1 MSDQSTFNVTV
12 NGETVTIPL
21 VRARELCPD
30 EVKAMEI
37 AWKHASE
44 SMESMDANKITTAN
58 KEVEREMRA
67 LVHSLAVKLQQ
78 EQQKQRRG

>member
-21 VRARELCPD
+21 ARARKLCPD

-37 AWKHASE
+37 AWKQASVT
-44 SMESMDANKITTAN
+44 MENQDVNG
-58 KEVEREMRA
+58 
-67 LVHSLAVKLQQ
+67 SLAASKKVEKKMYALAHALALKLQQ
-78 EQQKQRRG
+78 EHQNQERG

>member
-21 VRARELCPD
+21 ARARELCPD

-37 AWKHASE
+37 AWKRVSE
-44 SMESMDANKITTAN
+44 SAESMDANKITTAS
-58 KEVEREMRA
+58 KEVEREMKA

-78 EQQKQRRG
+78 EQQKQTRG